1 MNLSARDYVMGVF
14 RERLTTDLYL
24 REHVKSRPAF
34 CLSVDKWKDQIRD
47 ILYEESQTHALF
59 PMLSNCNYRELIKML
74 HVEVFEYKLGSLSP
88 VAMILCY
95 EKRDPLTKNCMWQY
109 VSIEGN

>member
-14 RERLTTDLYL
+14 RERLTSDLYL
-24 REHVKSRPAF
+24 REHVKSRSAF
-34 CLSVDKWKDQIRD
+34 CASLDKWKDQIRD

-59 PMLSNCNYRELIKML
+59 PMLSDCNYRELTKML
-74 HVEVFEYKLGSLSP
+74 HVEVLEYKLGPSP
-88 VAMILCY
+88 VAMIFCY

-109 VSIEGN
+109 VSIEEN